1 MLRGDPIKLTHGE
14 EEGTLEVVEVKALT
28 RKEATLNP
36 RLSDYTRN
44 RAHAIATQNLRRS
57 GASGAHA
64 SGPKRQRNRNAAKK
78 AAIRYSAAAA

>member
-1 MLRGDPIKLTHGE
+1 M
-14 EEGTLEVVEVKALT
+14 
-28 RKEATLNP
+28 NP